1 MSIHRWSASLAVVA
15 VIALG
20 SPSIPRQ
27 ASQASVDGKGDLGDK
42 IAGTYLAVQE
52 DGAQVLQI
60 GRDGNLSFVF
70 SIQFTGGGVLG
81 VPFSD
86 TLGSWKTT
94 GRREV
99 TARTVNLGFQSGNG
113 FFGVAAATYVIKFDE
128 TFETATATCEGAI
141 FPPGA
146 NPFDADAEPI
156 AGSAFSCGP
165 GLAFHRIPVEGKNGN
180 HP

>member
-1 MSIHRWSASLAVVA
+1 MKSIHRWSASLAVVA

-27 ASQASVDGKGDLGDK
+27 ASPASVDGKGDLGHK

-60 GRDGNLSFVF
+60 GRDGNLSVVL

-81 VPFSD
+81 ESFSV

-99 TARTVNLGFQSGNG
+99 TARTVDLTFQSGN
-113 FFGVAAATYVIKFDE
+113 FFGVAAATFVITFDE
-128 TFETATATCEGAI
+128 TFETATATSDGAI
-141 FPPGA
+141 FPPGV

-156 AGSAFSCGP
+156 AGSGFRSRFE
-165 GLAFHRIPVEGKNGN
+165 FHRIPVEGKNGN
-180 HP
+180 HR